1 MHNSETLLLFKAG
14 MTLILVKAM
23 VQFTL
28 QLVTRKNVEPRIVF
42 DIVDIAAIL
51 TLGAMIIY
59 GWRLS

>member
-1 MHNSETLLLFKAG
+1 LLLFKAG